1 MSMLVA
7 EVCVE
12 VNESFSI
19 YFGKGLPKQNV
30 FLNYCVAF
38 LCLSVMA
45 GCVLF

>member
-1 MSMLVA
+1 MSVLVA
-7 EVCVE
+7 EICVE

-30 FLNYCVAF
+30 FWNYCVAF